1 MTAPKHSFWCI
12 WRMPVLLAVLTLF
25 GLLAALLGIGIWH
38 AAAWLAMLAP
48 IVVSLW
54 FALRPCRR

>member
-1 MTAPKHSFWCI
+1 
-12 WRMPVLLAVLTLF
+12 MPVLLAVLTLF